1 MKSLWIMRLLI
12 DARLQDVV
20 GAVNNVAADLW
31 DWSKNTLG
39 DLEKCIKHTKK
50 ALEACRRC
58 CITKDNVA
66 REEILKYELE
76 KLEDQKELYWRQ
88 RAKAHWLQHG
98 DRNTKYFHQ
107 HASERRRLNR
117 IQKLVRDDGS
127 VVKQIGEIHTM
138 VTDLFKSLFQSHAG
152 NR

>member
-1 MKSLWIMRLLI
+1 MKY
-12 DARLQDVV
+12 
-20 GAVNNVAADLW
+20 
-31 DWSKNTLG
+31 K
-39 DLEKCIKHTKK
+39 
-50 ALEACRRC
+50 
-58 CITKDNVA
+58 
-66 REEILKYELE
+66 LE

-138 VTDLFKSLFQSHAG
+138 VTDLFKSLFQSDAG